1 MQFFTRLIT
10 ARSSSMAIA
19 TRPLTWWLRQIL
31 RIHWV
36 AQEGALFARE
46 SSTEVDSEVD
56 AAVIDADV
64 AL

>member
-1 MQFFTRLIT
+1 
-10 ARSSSMAIA
+10 MAIA